1 MTIAEELRAP
11 AERVPAGGPPAVTL
25 ARQRAGGAE
34 ARGKGKAMSTMNS
47 GANDGRFPDCAD
59 VMVRYPAPGM
69 TPSTRREDWPWMP
82 GVIEG
87 QGGPD

>member
-1 MTIAEELRAP
+1 
-11 AERVPAGGPPAVTL
+11 
-25 ARQRAGGAE
+25 
-34 ARGKGKAMSTMNS
+34 MSIMNS